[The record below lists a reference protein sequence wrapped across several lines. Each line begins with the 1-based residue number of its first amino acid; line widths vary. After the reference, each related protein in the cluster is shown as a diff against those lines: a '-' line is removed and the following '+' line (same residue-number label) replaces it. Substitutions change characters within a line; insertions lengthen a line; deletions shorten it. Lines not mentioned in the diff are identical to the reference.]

1 MRKRLRRKLGRGE
14 FAHPYPHTRRERDAN
29 AHVGQALAA
38 LIEQV
43 GTDRF
48 LAWVQQA
55 NESVLPPQN
64 LTHLTPLP
72 CE

>member
-14 FAHPYPHTRRERDAN
+14 FASPYPHTRRERQAN
-29 AHVGQALAA
+29 ARVGQALAA
-38 LIEQV
+38 LIEEV
-43 GTDRF
+43 GPDRF

-55 NESVLPPQN
+55 NESVPPPHDP
-64 LTHLTPLP
+64 THFNPLP